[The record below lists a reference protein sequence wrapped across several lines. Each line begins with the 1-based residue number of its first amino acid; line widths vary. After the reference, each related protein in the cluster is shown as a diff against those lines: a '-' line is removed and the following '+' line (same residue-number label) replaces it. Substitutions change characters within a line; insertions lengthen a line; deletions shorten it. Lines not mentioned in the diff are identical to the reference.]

1 MKKFFLLTT
10 LLLFGNLCRAESL
23 QFVTTLA
30 SPVGTFASL
39 ETADPTATV
48 SAPLVNFC
56 NRRISTGLV
65 TLSGANAYIYTMH
78 LQNGATLGGTVPEYR
93 VSGTMQVAS
102 GATLEGGRLMAN
114 EVTLEDSVMAKSNVT
129 DTLYLDSSEVL
140 GAKADALSIPGQ
152 VEASGTGS
160 KENMEWNNSYTCDYE
175 ISEGEDNDET
185 TYMVRYNPNTGRF
198 EHPSGIDSGDTCD
211 SNPLV
216 KYTGTP
222 SQTCLDVWLG
232 GSGTTS
238 SMLDMSFG
246 TIHLYQVGD
255 GCDPYTMPCGSYQEV
270 IYPCKANNT
279 YGGGADIRYALSSS
293 NSSLSQSQRW
303 KYYVPKSS
311 QIAKFFGGLKS
322 AYNSWLNNGDWD
334 LGHPYTFNV
343 CLSDASATY
352 QGKGIH
358 YTISYG
364 RTSFRAQRHYPEGS
378 SGGNATCVS
387 DNKYSSY
394 LLKSK

>member
-10 LLLFGNLCRAESL
+10 VLLFGNLCRAESL

-152 VEASGTGS
+152 VETSGTGS
-160 KENMEWNNSYTCDYE
+160 KENMEWNNSYTCDYKTVDSSSNNPQYAQE
-175 ISEGEDNDET
+175 
-185 TYMVRYNPNTGRF
+185 MVRYNPDNGRF
-198 EHPSGIDSGDTCD
+198 ENASLSTYDTCD
-211 SNPLV
+211 GKPLV

-222 SQTCLDVWLG
+222 TTECIDVWLD
-232 GSGTTS
+232 GSPDNMLS
-238 SMLDMSFG
+238 SNLG
-246 TIHLYQVGD
+246 TITITGCYEE
-255 GCDPYTMPCGSYQEV
+255 GCDGTMPCSSYYNVVPVCNARLPQGWQV
-270 IYPCKANNT
+270 TDGKNINF
-279 YGGGADIRYALSSS
+279 ALSSQN
-293 NSSLSQSQRW
+293 NSITQDQRW
-303 KYYVPKSS
+303 KYYVPTKSKVN
-311 QIAKFFGGLKS
+311 QFFGALK
-322 AYNSWLNNGDWD
+322 ATYERWLNNGDWS

-343 CLSDASATY
+343 CIQDARAGS
-352 QGKGIH
+352 KGIT
-358 YTISYG
+358 YTLSYG
-364 RTSFRAQRHYPEGS
+364 TTSFRVTRHSPNSTSEDVE
-378 SGGNATCVS
+378 CVS
-387 DNKYSSY
+387 DDKYVSY

>member
-152 VEASGTGS
+152 VETSGTGS
-160 KENMEWNNSYTCDYE
+160 KENMEWNNSYTCDYK
-175 ISEGEDNDET
+175 ISEAEEQTPFSDR
-185 TYMVRYNPNTGRF
+185 MVRYNADTGRF
-198 EHPSGIDSGDTCD
+198 ENIDGINTYDTCD
-211 SNPLV
+211 GNPLL
-216 KYTGTP
+216 KYSGTP
-222 SQTCLDVWLG
+222 SEECIDIFPYNDLNNLIYTVYGTVTIYSSDSECNIWT
-232 GSGTTS
+232 GSCTE
-238 SMLDMSFG
+238 FEK
-246 TIHLYQVGD
+246 V
-255 GCDPYTMPCGSYQEV
+255 V
-270 IYPCKANNT
+270 YPCKANSAH
-279 YGGGADIRYALSSS
+279 GGGADIRYALSSS

-311 QIAKFFGGLKS
+311 QVNKFFGALKT
-322 AYNSWLNNGDWD
+322 AYNKWLNNGDWD
-334 LGHPYTFNV
+334 LGHPFTFNACTSKV
-343 CLSDASATY
+343 IAG
-352 QGKGIH
+352 GKGYE

-364 RTSFRAQRHYPEGS
+364 TTSFRATQHLPQGDA
-378 SGGNATCVS
+378 GGDAVCVS